1 MWIDIQEGSEKE
13 LRLRGSLNHLYGTFI
28 WGFLWPIILLCL
40 VLSLYL
46 VYFRVLPSAGACL
59 VAQTVKNLPAMPET
73 WVRSLAGEDPL
84 EENMA
89 THCSILGRR
98 SPWTKEPG
106 RLRSMGPQRV
116 RQD

>member
-1 MWIDIQEGSEKE
+1 MVYDQDIHGRSGSNDLVYAKV
-13 LRLRGSLNHLYGTFI
+13 
-28 WGFLWPIILLCL
+28 ILLQFIENL
-40 VLSLYL
+40 LSI
-46 VYFRVLPSAGACL
+46 RACL